1 MNDDRFTVRSGTS
14 EAFRETARSRRVALL
29 LPDMGGGG
37 AERVALT
44 LAEYFVAAGHEVDL
58 VLMRAEGALLAALP
72 AGIHLVDLG
81 TSRIR
86 SAIPAFARYLKERQP
101 QAVQVSMWPLTIAAI
116 VARALA
122 GSSTRIVTSDHTILS
137 KQYPRSRPL
146 IHAFLKWSVR
156 LLYPR
161 AEARVM
167 VANEAADDLARLS
180 GLDRSA
186 IEVIYN
192 PVAGPPANLQPRP
205 DIDRLWGDAET
216 RIITVGSLKGE
227 KNHPLLVRA
236 FARAFRG
243 PRARLMIVGEGPLRE
258 QLEQTIEAEDVRE
271 QVVLPG
277 FTSDPWPFYASADLF
292 VMSSDFEGYPL
303 VLVEALRSGL
313 RIVSTDCRSGPR
325 EILDGGRFGT
335 LVPVGDEAA
344 LADAM
349 RARLAE
355 PIDRAALQA
364 QAEALSGRQTCERY
378 LRLMLDAVPA

>member
-1 MNDDRFTVRSGTS
+1 M
-14 EAFRETARSRRVALL
+14 
-29 LPDMGGGG
+29 
-37 AERVALT
+37 ALT